1 MRVLVVSDIH
11 ANLAAFDAV
20 LKETQ
25 GGRDAVL
32 CLGDLVGYGPDPREC
47 IARATEVCAVVLG
60 GNHDLAAAGVMDL
73 SSFADHARIAMEWT
87 RPQLTPADMAY
98 LAKLPLNA
106 EYEGILLSHGSP
118 ENPIWGYV
126 FSRTDAVIAFSQSNF
141 THCFF
146 GHTHLPSFFLET
158 TEDGETSY
166 QIGYGEPD
174 AVIETG
180 GETKLRG
187 DIRYLLNP
195 GSVGFPRDE
204 ADAHRALRFHCARA
218 RYALFDT
225 ESGRWQFKRL
235 EYDMRKTAKR
245 MKQLG
250 LW

>member
-20 LKETQ
+20 LRETQ
-25 GGRDAVL
+25 GDRNAVL

-47 IARATEVCAVVLG
+47 IARAAEVCAVVLG
-60 GNHDLAAAGVMDL
+60 GNHDLAAAGATDL

-87 RPQLTPADMAY
+87 RPQLTPTDIAY
-98 LAKLPLNA
+98 LATLPLNT

-118 ENPIWGYV
+118 ENPIWGYI
-126 FSRTDAVIAFSQSNF
+126 FSQDDAEFAFSQNDFSR
-141 THCFF
+141 CFF
-146 GHTHLPSFFLET
+146 GHTHFPSFFIET
-158 TEDGETSY
+158 KRDGESFY

-180 GETKLRG
+180 RDGKQRDLVRF
-187 DIRYLLNP
+187 LLNP
-195 GSVGFPRDE
+195 GSIGFPRDQ
-204 ADAHRALRFHCARA
+204 ADAHRVLRYHRAAA